1 MNGRV
6 PPQDIEL
13 EEAVLGAI
21 MLEKDA
27 ILRLPNAFKPNV
39 LYKEAHQLIL
49 MAAMALFNE
58 SNPIDMFTLTT
69 QLRKTNELERI
80 GGAYTL
86 AQITHRV
93 SSTASLEYNCYI
105 LIQLYELRCQISL
118 AQQILK
124 QAYEPGA
131 KAEEINT
138 MLGNFNPIEHT
149 STKTFKDQLKSNLD
163 RLNAA
168 AKQVGPI
175 GVESSLSCINRVT
188 NGWQKTDLVI
198 LAARPGMGK
207 SALALQEI
215 KHAAKLGYSVAM
227 FSLEMGDYQLINRAL
242 ADEANMNLYLLNNPK
257 EINEVE
263 WQNLNTAI
271 SKMYDLKFLLDDTP
285 AIDITYM
292 RRALIKHK
300 RKHGLD
306 LVVVDYL
313 QLMRGSGKAGN
324 REQEISEISRGLKSI
339 AKELNVPVIALSQ
352 LSRNCEL
359 RADKRPLLSD
369 LRESG
374 AIEQDAD
381 MVIFEY
387 RDEYYNVTEDS
398 EGNSTIGIAE
408 IIFAKHRNGGTG
420 NEKCRFISG
429 KTKFADLETFNNFD
443 V

>member
-27 ILRLPNAFKPNV
+27 ILRLPAALKPDV

-49 MAAMALFNE
+49 RAAMALFNE

-69 QLRKTNELERI
+69 QLRKTNELEQI

-86 AQITHRV
+86 AQITQKV
-93 SSTASLEYNCYI
+93 GSTASLEYNCQV
-105 LIQLYELRCQISL
+105 LIDLYELRCQISL

-138 MLGNFNPIEHT
+138 TLGNFNPIEHT
-149 STKTFKDQLKSNLD
+149 SSKTFKEQLKANLD

-175 GVESSLSCINRVT
+175 GIESSLSCINRVT
-188 NGWQKTDLVI
+188 NGWQKTDLII

-257 EINEVE
+257 EIDEYE
-263 WQNLNTAI
+263 WQSINNAVN
-271 SKMYDLKFLLDDTP
+271 SMYDLKFLLDDTP
-285 AIDITYM
+285 AIDLTYM

-300 RKHGLD
+300 RKYGLD

-313 QLMRGSGKAGN
+313 QLMRGSGKSGN

-359 RADKRPLLSD
+359 RGDKRPLLSD

-381 MVIFEY
+381 MVVFIY
-387 RDEYYNVTEDS
+387 RDDYYNIEQDS
-398 EGNSTIGIAE
+398 EGNSTLGIAE

-420 NEKCRFISG
+420 NEKCRFICSQ
-429 KTKFADLETFNNFD
+429 TKFSDLET
-443 V
+443 